1 MPQGSL
7 IDDLERSIIAA
18 GDELALKVKQDAA
31 LVGDRGVF
39 ERKVPDRENVAFY
52 ERMREDPIQWAN
64 LIAQHGLRSA
74 TEFGV
79 AMEKLRRKS
88 NARSVS

>member
-18 GDELALKVKQDAA
+18 GDELALKMKQDAA
-31 LVGDRGVF
+31 VVGDRGAF
-39 ERKVPDRENVAFY
+39 ERKVPDHENQAFY
-52 ERMREDPIQWAN
+52 EGMRDDPIQWAN
-64 LIAQHGLRSA
+64 MIAQHGLQQA
-74 TEFGV
+74 AAFGV

-88 NARSVS
+88 NG